1 MSSGRMR
8 DVRRDAGSYGGVSGA
23 MFWQLEGIPG
33 SAVAVVDQAKGRS
46 FTYDDLRA
54 AADRFGAACGADG
67 KRLALLFGPS
77 TFETVAAYVGLLRAG
92 HAVQLAPPDLDPVLC
107 HRLIAAYRPDV
118 VWPAACA
125 PEDAYS
131 AREVGEFGL
140 VAFARVRHDGP
151 APDPDLG
158 VMLPT
163 SGSLGSPRYV
173 RLTGGNVQAN
183 AESIVEYLEIGPDER
198 ALMSLPFSYSYGLSI
213 VNSHLLAG
221 ASFAITSR
229 PIVMGGT
236 WDFFRAQGCTSIA
249 GVPPTYHAL
258 ARTGFLNRD
267 LPTLRTMTQAGGKL
281 AAVQVLRF
289 HEYAAA
295 RGVRFFVMYGQ
306 TEASARISYLPWDR
320 LPEKAGSIG
329 IAIPR
334 GKLTVDGDAKAP
346 GEKGELVYSGPN
358 VMQGYATSRECLA
371 KGDELGGVLRT
382 GDLGYVDEEGFFF
395 VTGRMR
401 RFMKVFGVRT
411 NLDELERALEEECRT
426 SVACVGRDNQLAIV
440 VETRE
445 PKVAE
450 QVRALALQRYHF
462 PPSLFSVESMAALPL
477 KSSGKKDYGPLEE
490 AFLKP
495 ETNGNGQL

>member
-1 MSSGRMR
+1 
-8 DVRRDAGSYGGVSGA
+8 VT
-23 MFWQLEGIPG
+23 FWRLDGIPG
-33 SAVAVVDQAKGRS
+33 SATAVVDQEKGRS
-46 FTYDDLRA
+46 FSYDDLRQ
-54 AADRFGAACGADG
+54 AADRFAAACGVDG

-77 TFETVAAYVGLLRAG
+77 TFETVAAYLGLLRAG
-92 HAVQLAPPDLDPVLC
+92 HAVQLAPPDLDEVLC
-107 HRLIAAYRPDV
+107 HRLVEAYRPDI

-125 PEDAYS
+125 PEATYS
-131 AREVGEFGL
+131 AKDAGEFGH
-140 VAFARVRHDGP
+140 VALALEPYDG
-151 APDPDLG
+151 APPDADLA
-158 VMLPT
+158 VLLPT
-163 SGSLGSPRYV
+163 SGSLGSPKYV

-183 AESIVEYLEIGPDER
+183 AQSIVEYLGIGPEER

-221 ASFAITSR
+221 ASIAITSR

-267 LPTLRTMTQAGGKL
+267 LPTLRTMTQAGGRL
-281 AAVQVLRF
+281 AASQVLRF
-289 HEYAAA
+289 HDYAAQ

-306 TEASARISYLPWDR
+306 TEATARISYLPWDR

-334 GKLTVDGDAKAP
+334 GRLWVDGEAKGP
-346 GEKGELVYSGPN
+346 GERGELVYSGPN
-358 VMQGYATSRECLA
+358 VMLGYATSRECLA

-382 GDLGYVDEEGFFF
+382 GDLGYVDDEGFFY
-395 VTGRMR
+395 VTGRLR
-401 RFMKVFGVRT
+401 RFMKVFGVRM
-411 NLDELERALEEECRT
+411 NLDELERALEEECHT

-445 PKVAE
+445 PTVSEKV
-450 QVRALALQRYHF
+450 RTLALQRYHLQ
-462 PPSLFSVESMAALPL
+462 PSLFRLEALATLPQN
-477 KSSGKKDYGPLEE
+477 SSGKKDYGALEE
-490 AFLKP
+490 AYLEP
-495 ETNGNGQL
+495 ETNGG